1 MNTDAST
8 TQVFAE
14 KTNIQSNVD
23 KDATAVLDA
32 KQAVVETTTAP
43 VTECE
48 KENAA
53 EPVETKP
60 VEEVKPVETA
70 EPVEEET
77 KPVETEEKP
86 VEEVKPVETVETVE
100 KTEEKTE
107 EETLGKR
114 EAPEETEA
122 PVVEEEL
129 KEEVAAP

>member
-1 MNTDAST
+1 MGIQMNTEAST
-8 TQVFAE
+8 TQVLAE
-14 KTNIQSNVD
+14 KTNIQTNVD

-53 EPVETKP
+53 EPVEQ
-60 VEEVKPVETA
+60 V
-70 EPVEEET
+70 ET
-77 KPVETEEKP
+77 KPVE
-86 VEEVKPVETVETVE
+86 EEVKPVETVEEVKPVE
-100 KTEEKTE
+100 PVE

-129 KEEVAAP
+129 KEE